1 MEHVFWVWVLLWF
14 SFYLWGFFFPFV
26 WKEVEGGGRKVEWVG
41 ALLGEKR
48 LGWRVC
54 STSWPMAVLSTQ
66 KKREFPFLVLRRRRC
81 GQVLHAWMCS
91 GQGSNCSALINED
104 EMSSARI
111 QEGSVMGTRALV
123 GLRSAAQ
130 PLRAVYGKG

>member
-1 MEHVFWVWVLLWF
+1 MCFGFGFCCGFLF
-14 SFYLWGFFFPFV
+14 IFGFFFFPFV
-26 WKEVEGGGRKVEWVG
+26 WKEVEGGGRKVERVG

>member
-1 MEHVFWVWVLLWF
+1 MCFGFGFCCGFLFIFGV
-14 SFYLWGFFFPFV
+14 FFFPSFGKR
-26 WKEVEGGGRKVEWVG
+26 WRGGGRKVEWVG

-111 QEGSVMGTRALV
+111 QEGSVMGLRALV

-130 PLRAVYGKG
+130 PLCAVYGKG